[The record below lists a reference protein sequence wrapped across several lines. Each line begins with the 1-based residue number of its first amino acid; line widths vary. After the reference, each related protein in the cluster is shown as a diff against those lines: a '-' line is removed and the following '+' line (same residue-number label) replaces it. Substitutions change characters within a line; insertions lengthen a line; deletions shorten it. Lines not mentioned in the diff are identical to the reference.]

1 MFLQHDAGLTQM
13 FVMVFN
19 DHMLGF
25 ESRVFDPFIS
35 FLFLDGSVCVSF
47 NSSLLLSGSV
57 DSGVY

>member
-1 MFLQHDAGLTQM
+1 MQHESGLTQM

-19 DHMLGF
+19 DHMLGL
-25 ESRVFDPFIS
+25 ESRAFGPFIS

>member
-1 MFLQHDAGLTQM
+1 
-13 FVMVFN
+13 MVFN

-47 NSSLLLSGSV
+47 NNSLLLSGSV